1 MQIETFAMERMQSLY
16 EHDVEINLSESGV
29 EPLSVGELLDWA
41 GGPERLLG
49 LPLGYTE
56 SAGPLALRKHI
67 ASWYPG
73 ATAAN
78 VTVTNGGAEAN
89 YTSLWT
95 LLDPGDQMAI
105 MLPNYMQAWGL
116 ANAFGD
122 ARSFRLG
129 AEDSDGQR
137 RWALDLD
144 GLDRA
149 VTSRTKLI
157 LVTNP
162 NNPTGAVLTDA
173 EMTAVTD
180 AARTAG
186 AWLLSDEIYRGA
198 ELSSE
203 QVTPTFWG
211 RYEKTIVTAG
221 LSKAFGMPG
230 LRVGWIVAP
239 EPLISELWRRHD
251 YLTIMVGTVSAEL
264 ATVALEPARRE
275 WLLDRTRRILR
286 SNLPVLEEW
295 IRCHGNLFDYVPPR
309 AGGVAFAA
317 CDLPVS
323 TAEFAETLR
332 TVHSVLVVP
341 GEQLGAPGG
350 LRFGY
355 GHDMAAASKG
365 PARIDRALP
374 ELAVIG
380 GSHA

>member
-29 EPLSVGELLDWA
+29 QPVRVGELLSWA
-41 GGPERLLG
+41 GGPERLLD

-56 SAGPLALRKHI
+56 SAGPRMLREYI
-67 ASWYPG
+67 AGWYPG

-89 YTSLWT
+89 YTTLWT

-105 MLPNYMQAWGL
+105 MLPNYMQTWGL
-116 ANAFGD
+116 ARAFAD
-122 ARSFRLG
+122 ARSFSLRVL
-129 AEDSDGQR
+129 DSDGQR

-144 GLDRA
+144 DLDRA

-180 AARTAG
+180 VARRAG
-186 AWLLSDEIYRGA
+186 AWLLADEIYRGA
-198 ELSSE
+198 ELGSE

-230 LRVGWIVAP
+230 LRVGWILAP
-239 EPLISELWRRHD
+239 EALIGELWQRHD

-264 ATVALEPARRE
+264 ATVALEPGRRE
-275 WLLDRTRRILR
+275 RLLRRTRQILR
-286 SNLPVLEEW
+286 SNLPVLEQW
-295 IRCHGNLFDYVPPR
+295 IRCHADLFDYVPPL

-317 CDLPVS
+317 CGLPVS

-332 TVHSVLVVP
+332 TTHSVLVVP
-341 GEQLGAPGG
+341 GEQLGAGCG

-355 GHDMAAASKG
+355 GHDMTETVKG
-365 PARIDRALP
+365 LARIDQALQ
-374 ELAVIG
+374 ELATIG